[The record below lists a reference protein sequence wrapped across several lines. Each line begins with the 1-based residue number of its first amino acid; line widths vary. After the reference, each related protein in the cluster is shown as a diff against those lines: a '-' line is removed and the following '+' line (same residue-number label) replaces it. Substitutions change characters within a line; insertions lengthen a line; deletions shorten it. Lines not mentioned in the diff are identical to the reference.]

1 LKRDDILKA
10 GVFLALAALALTLW
24 VGAHGTPLPGDLW
37 LTEHIQRLGR
47 LRDNASIINGSQ
59 NWQWLFLIVA
69 ALLVLFRKRLGA
81 GRTPENLRREA
92 LAAFAGAVLLRFGD
106 SVLKEIVRSPR
117 PVAGVHVHVDG
128 FSNGFGFPSGHVY
141 SDVLIYGVLAVMAT
155 SYLSPRLA
163 SVARVLVV
171 ALIVLSGPARVAVG
185 AHWPSDTIG
194 GYLWGGAALCAAVWF
209 GRWVSQRN

>member
-81 GRTPENLRREA
+81 GRTPENPRREA
-92 LAAFAGAVLLRFGD
+92 L
-106 SVLKEIVRSPR
+106 
-117 PVAGVHVHVDG
+117 
-128 FSNGFGFPSGHVY
+128 
-141 SDVLIYGVLAVMAT
+141 
-155 SYLSPRLA
+155 
-163 SVARVLVV
+163 
-171 ALIVLSGPARVAVG
+171 
-185 AHWPSDTIG
+185 
-194 GYLWGGAALCAAVWF
+194 
-209 GRWVSQRN
+209 

>member
-106 SVLKEIVRSPR
+106 SLLKEIVRSPR